1 MWNKSADCVLD
12 SDSPV
17 TVDYAPLVTNAMP
30 VAPPPEPGEITQ
42 LLVAWG
48 DGDRASGDRLIPL
61 VYSQLKSMAVGYLRH
76 GRGDRTLQRT
86 ALVHEAFLRLVDQRV
101 SWQNRSQFYGL
112 AAQMMRR
119 IAIDDARRRNRV
131 KRGAGADK
139 LPIELAGDVASE
151 NGVEPVDAIL
161 LDRALTAL
169 EAIDPKA
176 ARIVELRFFGGL
188 TIEETA
194 EVEGQSISGIKRE
207 WAAAR
212 AWLFRAMT
220 TESHRADARGD
231 RESLG

>member
-1 MWNKSADCVLD
+1 MLRRAHSR
-12 SDSPV
+12 P
-17 TVDYAPLVTNAMP
+17 NAGRARP
-30 VAPPPEPGEITQ
+30 TAWRDHQ

-48 DGDRASGDRLIPL
+48 DGDRASGERLVPL
-61 VYSQLKSMAVGYLRH
+61 VYSQLKSMAVSYLRQ

-101 SWQNRSQFYGL
+101 SWQNRSQFYAL

-119 IAIDDARRRNRV
+119 IAIDDPGGETGSSAARPPRRF
-131 KRGAGADK
+131 
-139 LPIELAGDVASE
+139 PIELAATSPARARL
-151 NGVEPVDAIL
+151 EPVDAIL

-194 EVEGQSISGIKRE
+194 EIEGQSISAVKRE

-220 TESHRADARGD
+220 HEPAPRD
-231 RESLG
+231 REPRG

>member
-1 MWNKSADCVLD
+1 MLGPALPFEAD
-12 SDSPV
+12 
-17 TVDYAPLVTNAMP
+17 MP
-30 VAPPPEPGEITQ
+30 VAPAPQPGEITQ

-48 DGDRASGDRLIPL
+48 EGDRTSGDRLVPL
-61 VYSQLKSMAVGYLRH
+61 VYGHLKSMAASYLRQA
-76 GRGDRTLQRT
+76 RGDRTLQRT

-101 SWQNRSQFYGL
+101 SWQNRSQFYAL

-119 IAIDDARRRNRV
+119 IAIDDSRRRGRI
-131 KRGAGADK
+131 KRGASAEK
-139 LPIELAGDVASE
+139 IPIELAGEIAGEADI
-151 NGVEPVDAIL
+151 EPVDAIL

-194 EVEGQSISGIKRE
+194 DVEGQSVSAIKRE
-207 WAAAR
+207 WATAR

-220 TESHRADARGD
+220 IQSQPSRSAR
-231 RESLG
+231 E